1 MIRKFSY
8 FDNCMFLLI
17 LLLFKRATKRP
28 PKDANNGYI
37 IKFKKSDTKVSVGE
51 YPYFSNSLEN

>member
-1 MIRKFSY
+1 
-8 FDNCMFLLI
+8 MFLLI

-51 YPYFSNSLEN
+51 YPYFSNSPEN